1 MEAAMLDVDRGYFSR
16 YNPYEDS
23 PQSIGHNATISA
35 PHMHAYALEVLE
47 PKLTKG
53 AKVLDV
59 GSGSGYLAACFS
71 VMVTHL
77 VSFTKLKLKKIKFL
91 KGWRHWK
98 SCWYRAY

>member
-77 VSFTKLKLKKIKFL
+77 VSFTKLKLK
-91 KGWRHWK
+91 
-98 SCWYRAY
+98 